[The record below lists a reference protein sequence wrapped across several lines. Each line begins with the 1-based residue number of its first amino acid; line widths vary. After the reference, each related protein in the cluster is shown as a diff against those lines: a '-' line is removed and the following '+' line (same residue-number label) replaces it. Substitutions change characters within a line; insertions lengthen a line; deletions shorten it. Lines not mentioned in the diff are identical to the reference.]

1 MSLTKTRLS
10 LMKNALKS
18 LAKGVLVLL
27 GLTTAASKTDA
38 AIHRKMFGSGHP
50 RMLASRPS
58 DLASRITALII
69 LNEELKEFK
78 SLEKSGLL
86 IKGVSKTIKNE
97 LKEQKGSFLSML

>member
-1 MSLTKTRLS
+1 MKTRLS

-27 GLTTAASKTDA
+27 GLTAAASKTDA
-38 AIHRKMFGSGHP
+38 AIHRKMFGSGYP

-58 DLASRITALII
+58 DLASRITTLII

-78 SLEKSGLL
+78 PLEKSGLL

-97 LKEQKGSFLSML
+97 LKEQKGSL